1 MISKKKLQY
10 LLLTQRLHQ
19 LYVVKRD
26 ISFNHLFKHTNKA
39 DKSIDSY
46 KDKLLNNIIDGNK
59 IGNSKKIAENI
70 IDTALQGQANT
81 LMKKRSK
88 IIQGSVDQTVGDYS
102 KILSS
107 RFDSDAYKLKE
118 VWGVVS

>member
-39 DKSIDSY
+39 DKSIDFY

-59 IGNSKKIAENI
+59 LG
-70 IDTALQGQANT
+70 
-81 LMKKRSK
+81 
-88 IIQGSVDQTVGDYS
+88 
-102 KILSS
+102 
-107 RFDSDAYKLKE
+107 
-118 VWGVVS
+118 